1 MSGNFKK
8 LRFAL
13 FAATL
18 TMSANGFA
26 QTVIKG
32 NVTDNTGEPIIGA
45 SVIEDG
51 SASNGGVTD
60 LDGNFTIT
68 LKGNSKKLKVSYVGM
83 KPQVVNVSGKSVV
96 NIKLEDDATTLNDVV
111 VIGYGSVKK
120 KDLTGSVATVNNKA
134 LEAVPVANA
143 TEALQGKMAGVQ
155 ITATEGSPD
164 AEMKI
169 RVRGGGSITGDNT
182 PLYIVDGFPVESI
195 SDIPAS
201 EIEDITV
208 LKDASSTA
216 IYGSRGANGVILVTT
231 KSGKEGK
238 VNVSYNAY
246 YSWKKMAK
254 TLNTLSGSDYV
265 KWQREYALLR
275 DNEDKYTNLFG
286 NWEDRDLYEN
296 AAENDWQDQVFGR
309 VGNTFNHNLSIT
321 GGSEKT
327 KFNFGYAHVNDKA
340 IMLGSS
346 YRRDNLSLKLNHK
359 VNKKVS
365 VDFSM
370 RYSNT
375 LVNGAG
381 ANESKTEVSTADSRM
396 KNVMIYPMFN
406 FADLSDGYDP
416 DLQLTNPITSVYDT
430 DRKQSRQNFNMN
442 GSFTWEIIKDLK
454 FKSEFGLDWYYN
466 TDKKY
471 YGTSTYNA
479 RTNSVDSKG
488 THPMAYFIDTQR
500 KTVRNTNTLNYDF
513 KNIIKNKDHSLNI
526 LLGEETINK
535 KSNVNE
541 DRLNLFPTTFTAA
554 QAWAMSSQGTPYF
567 VNKYNNADD
576 NLLSF
581 FGRANYNFM
590 DKYLLS
596 ATFRADGSSKFS
608 EGNRWGY
615 FPSAAVAWRISS
627 EPFMKKTTNWLD
639 DLKLRFSYG
648 TAGNNNIPADQTS
661 PIWSSSNSTWLNQ
674 FNSFWTSGLAS
685 GQSGTFASNPDL
697 TWETTITRNVGL
709 AFTLFKSKLTGSI
722 EAYWNNTKDLLIAF
736 PVSGSGYDYQY
747 RNLGETENKGLE
759 ISLTWNAINKKDYA
773 LSISGNIGFNK
784 NKVKT
789 LGSLD
794 QYKASSNWASTQ
806 IQDDYIVKPG
816 RAVGEIYGYKV
827 AGRYEVSDFEGYDEV
842 KKKWILKEGVSDD
855 SKVIGASYLRP
866 GALKLQNMN
875 EGDGENQDYR
885 VDDNDRVKIGDTN
898 PVATGGFN
906 ISGRL
911 YGFDLNANF
920 TYSIG
925 NDVYN
930 ANKIEYTS
938 ASQYYY
944 RNMLDIMADGKRWTN
959 LNADGTL
966 CNDPEQLAA
975 MNANTTMWS
984 PYTNYVLTDWAI
996 EDGSFLRLAT
1006 ITLGYTLP
1014 QTLTKRVGINSLR
1027 FYATAYN
1034 VFCITGYSGFDPEV
1048 SSRNKTALTP
1058 GVDYS
1063 AYPKSRQFVIG
1074 FNLNF

>member
-51 SASNGGVTD
+51 SANNGGVTD

-231 KSGKEGK
+231 KNGKEGK

-709 AFTLFKSKLTGSI
+709 DFTLFKSKLTGSI
-722 EAYWNNTKDLLIAF
+722 ETYWNTTKDLLIAF

-875 EGDGENQDYR
+875 EGEGENQDYR

>member
-709 AFTLFKSKLTGSI
+709 DFTLFKSKLTGSI
-722 EAYWNNTKDLLIAF
+722 ETYWNTTKDLLIAF